1 MAVDVKSLQDNG
13 VKFYPQTI
21 GQAVYV
27 EGENKT
33 LDVVIN
39 ELKARDV
46 TVDTSL
52 NATSGNPIANKAVK
66 VELDKKLNTAD
77 FNAKVGSSGGIC
89 PLDSNSK
96 VPASHLPGY
105 VDDVIEL
112 FSMGKALDE
121 DHLMPLMVGKAYA
134 PDTKKIN
141 TYVGAIPNIVLESSA
156 NPEAD
161 KIYINKSTNKIYRW
175 SGTDMVV
182 ISETIALGETSSTAY
197 AGNKGKANATAIAGL
212 TTRMGTTETRLD
224 TAEAGIVAGQQNLSQ
239 LSSIVSGNTS
249 GISALQ
255 GSLNTEKG
263 KISTLQNQMGTAN
276 SNISNLSSSVQ
287 SLNSGLGT
295 ANNNIASITSRV
307 ATIESKYV
315 SATKVGSKVY
325 NEIPAGAFA

>member
-1 MAVDVKSLQDNG
+1 
-13 VKFYPQTI
+13 
-21 GQAVYV
+21 
-27 EGENKT
+27 
-33 LDVVIN
+33 
-39 ELKARDV
+39 
-46 TVDTSL
+46 
-52 NATSGNPIANKAVK
+52 
-66 VELDKKLNTAD
+66 
-77 FNAKVGSSGGIC
+77 
-89 PLDSNSK
+89 
-96 VPASHLPGY
+96 
-105 VDDVIEL
+105 
-112 FSMGKALDE
+112 
-121 DHLMPLMVGKAYA
+121 
-134 PDTKKIN
+134 
-141 TYVGAIPNIVLESSA
+141 
-156 NPEAD
+156 
-161 KIYINKSTNKIYRW
+161 
-175 SGTDMVV
+175 
-182 ISETIALGETSSTAY
+182 LGETSSTAY

-224 TAEAGIVAGQQNLSQ
+224 AAEAGIVAGQQNLSQ

-276 SNISNLSSSVQ
+276 GNISNLSSSVQ